1 MESSG
6 LWELASPITDPQA
19 FAQGSKIRE
28 LNRLL
33 DAYGGKNWKKCKGYA
48 TIRLLDSGELLTA
61 ELHWYEAHGI
71 GKVEMK
77 IKELL

>member
-6 LWELASPITDPQA
+6 LWELASPITNTQA

-33 DAYGGKNWKKCKGYA
+33 DAYGGKNWKSAKAMRPFAFAIPVSCCMQNCTGTKHMV
-48 TIRLLDSGELLTA
+48 LEKLN
-61 ELHWYEAHGI
+61 
-71 GKVEMK
+71 
-77 IKELL
+77 